1 MPNTLPQVIFLNSPI
16 SELADLQAAVKFE
29 IGTYDED
36 QFEAVY
42 KEYSMDAK
50 VTIST
55 SSSYAPVYV
64 TYHDAWVNTDGEYM
78 RISAKTGY
86 SLKLVKYNPN
96 CKSMVRGTDGFT
108 NFISGAITGTVSNN
122 VCTCG
127 SSDTTSI
134 PQIAVQVEKTAGTL
148 VTNNTIAGSTVTY
161 DVTPAVGVTSI
172 ATMTAN
178 SGNIFSAAPTLTLAT
193 GVVGKM
199 TRVSDYQYTC
209 SFTPNASGDTL
220 SITSIGSEYGT
231 FTFPANCTVTSVPT
245 FLDGNK
251 QSTVNTLDITIV
263 PNSGY
268 HFDTTNTSVFY
279 ISLDSLETKTYDS
292 ITTSKITKSG
302 ISASGNPELIAP
314 ATKDSSLSVP
324 VTTEVTNGTI
334 EATTPVVVG
343 STYQCILTGN
353 SGYTPSQL
361 VLIKNVSG
369 TETVLETSTVVSN
382 GSITISHTYTEA
394 ELTDATS
401 IIARGT
407 VTVTPQT
414 YEPASLN
421 KINMTVYTL
430 DNNGVDKLNT
440 SVFIGTSGDEI
451 SKYIYELKR
460 YFCVFPYARTA
471 EFGAFTFDFGIIQPV
486 VDEPE
491 MTLDC
496 GTVQLVEVNNNYTDY
511 SPYVKVSF
519 YLPFCGIVDID
530 TEEVMGKT
538 INIKYKVN
546 VYDKAICEIYAD
558 NLLIYTKSCILAYD
572 WSATNSPTD
581 GDVYDMQTQMLGS
594 LIPTVTVTRYPV
606 PDNSIVNELVGYPTY
621 DEVTVGDVT
630 GYLKATYVEDNGLTC
645 TASERDDIVKMLKS
659 GVLVN

>member
-1 MPNTLPQVIFLNSPI
+1 MPSTIPQVIFLNSPI
-16 SELADLQAAVKFE
+16 SALSDLQAAVKFE
-29 IGTYDED
+29 VGKYDDE
-36 QFEAVY
+36 QFEVVY
-42 KEYSMDAK
+42 TEYLLDT
-50 VTIST
+50 VLPIST
-55 SSSYAPVYV
+55 SSSYDPVYV
-64 TYHDAWVNTDGEYM
+64 TYHNAWVNADGMYM

-86 SLKLVKYNPN
+86 SLKLVKYNPSY
-96 CKSMVRGTDGFT
+96 KSAVRGKDGFT
-108 NFISGAITGTVSNN
+108 SFISGASTGTISNN
-122 VCTCG
+122 VCACG
-127 SSDTTSI
+127 SNDTASI
-134 PQIAVQVEKTAGTL
+134 PQIAVQVEKTAGAL
-148 VTNNTIAGSTVTY
+148 VTNNTISGSTVTY
-161 DVTPAVGVTSI
+161 DVTPALGVTSI

-178 SGNIFSAAPTLTLAT
+178 SKNIFSAPPTLTLAT

-220 SITSIGSEYGT
+220 SITSIGKEYGT

-251 QSTVNTLDITIV
+251 QATVNTLDITIV

-268 HFDTTNTSVFY
+268 HFDTTNPSVFY

-302 ISASGNPELIAP
+302 ISATGNPTLIAP
-314 ATKDSSLSVP
+314 VTKDSSLSVP

-334 EATTPVVVG
+334 EATTPVIVG
-343 STYQCILTGN
+343 STYQYILTGN

-369 TETVLETSTVVSN
+369 TETVLETSTVVSS

-394 ELTDATS
+394 DLTDATS

-407 VTVTPQT
+407 VTVSPQT

-421 KINMTVYTL
+421 KTNMTVYTL
-430 DNNGVDKLNT
+430 DNNGADKLNN
-440 SVFIGTSGDEI
+440 SVFIGSGGDEI

-471 EFGAFTFDFGIIQPV
+471 EFRAFTFDFDIIQPV
-486 VDEPE
+486 VDEPK

-519 YLPFCGIVDID
+519 YLPFCGVVDID
-530 TEEVMGKT
+530 SEEVMGKT

-558 NLLIYTKSCILAYD
+558 DLLIYTKSCILAYD

-594 LIPTVTVTRYPV
+594 LTPTVTVTRYPV
-606 PDNSIVNELVGYPTY
+606 PDNSIVSELVGYPTY
-621 DEVTVGDVT
+621 DEVTVGAVA
-630 GYLKATYVEDNGLTC
+630 GYLKATYVEDKGLTC